1 MLRFTRKVFIIE
13 KKILLKMYDIECYWL
28 HKKNYPK
35 NLVLFGT
42 KSQPKNLD
50 PLKHA
55 SFGVQ
60 YHHEIGKI
68 WPCPFSTVF
77 VITFLNFFSFVS
89 ALMSAM
95 MRGTWEGGAEATCKT
110 GVHFAL
116 RLQETGRASAFF
128 LPSFLTRLLFFF
140 TPALPLHLR
149 TGNVSAL
156 SPLPTEHFLI

>member
-35 NLVLFGT
+35 
-42 KSQPKNLD
+42 KSSFVWNKIPTPKFR
-50 PLKHA
+50 PIET
-55 SFGVQ
+55 SIGVQ

-77 VITFLNFFSFVS
+77 VITFLNLFFSFIS

-95 MRGTWEGGAEATCKT
+95 MRGTWEGGAEAMCKT
-110 GVHFAL
+110 GVHFAPL
-116 RLQETGRASAFF
+116 LQETGRASAFF
-128 LPSFLTRLLFFF
+128 LPSFLTRLFFF